1 MIHRDI
7 QVGDI
12 WKWLSRDSAKDELW
26 LVTEAPNKDHQWMA
40 LCLQG
45 PYVGEYDEITAD
57 DSSVA
62 WIKVA

>member
-26 LVTEAPNKDHQWMA
+26 LVTAAPNKHHEWMG

-45 PYVGEYDEITAD
+45 PYVGEHVEITTD
-57 DSSVA
+57 DCSIA
-62 WIKVA
+62 WIKVV